1 MEFPPL
7 YEAVFI
13 RRINR
18 FVGEIEIKG
27 RRYRALI
34 RNTGRLIEILYRGN
48 RVFVSKKDTGK
59 CPYEIVLATDGDV
72 LVCIDSHIAPK
83 LLAEAIQKGVINYGK
98 VRDIKFEVSFNSSRF
113 DMLVEREKD
122 RVLLEVKSVNIVKA
136 GVGLFPDA
144 PTDRGRRHI
153 RELMKIK
160 GGEIAFVVQREDAL
174 CFAPYTEID
183 GEFDALI
190 RNFKNAGKG
199 VRAFVCD
206 VNLSSINIKREIP
219 LCF

>member
-1 MEFPPL
+1 MEFPHL

-18 FVGEIEIKG
+18 FVGEIDIKG
-27 RRYRALI
+27 KIYRALI
-34 RNTGRLIEILYRGN
+34 RNTGRLIEVLYKGN
-48 RVFVSKKDTGK
+48 TVFVSKKDTGK

-83 LLAEAIQKGVINYGK
+83 LLAEAIQKGVIDYGN
-98 VRDIKFEVSFNSSRF
+98 VRDIKFEVSLNSSRF

-122 RVLLEVKSVNIVKA
+122 RILLEVKSVNIVKG

-144 PTDRGRRHI
+144 PTERGRKHI
-153 RELMKIK
+153 KELMKIR

-174 CFAPYTEID
+174 CFAPYKEID

-190 RNFKNAGKG
+190 RKFRSAGRG

-206 VNLSSINIKREIP
+206 VNLSSINIKGEIP